1 MGKIAFEFPIHPKP
15 TGCGPVYEL
24 KNPIERPNESFAIA
38 DMREIQVAE
47 PHYHPETEIYFVL
60 EGRGR
65 MFIRDEEQLL
75 ELGSVVVIPPNSAHF
90 TIPGGGLV
98 LAVVNTPPFQPEHYI
113 PLGTSNNDVG
123 FDKAMFDNLVKEV

>member
-65 MFIRDEEQLL
+65 MFIRD
-75 ELGSVVVIPPNSAHF
+75 
-90 TIPGGGLV
+90 
-98 LAVVNTPPFQPEHYI
+98 
-113 PLGTSNNDVG
+113 
-123 FDKAMFDNLVKEV
+123 